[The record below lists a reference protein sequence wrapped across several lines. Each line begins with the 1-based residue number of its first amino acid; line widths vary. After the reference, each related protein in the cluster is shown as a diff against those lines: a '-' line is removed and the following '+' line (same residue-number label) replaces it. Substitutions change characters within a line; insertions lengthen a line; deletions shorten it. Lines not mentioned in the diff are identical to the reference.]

1 MGDII
6 QALRTAQSGLI
17 TNQQLL
23 NSVSN
28 NVANVNTEGYS
39 RKITNLKSIVVA
51 GVGGGVEVSGV
62 TRNIDTGL
70 LKDLRTENGDY
81 YRYLAQEFTFER
93 LQEHFGK
100 PGDNDSISH
109 LIDNFTQAAE
119 GLAVSPEKSMQA
131 SEVIYRAKEIFS
143 KFRTMGEEIQEL
155 RRQADE
161 YIADEVAEINVI
173 TAKIDKL
180 NDDIIA
186 NNTIGRDLTDLKDQ
200 RDLELDKLSKITD
213 IRYFSRADG
222 DVVVY
227 TSSGRTLV
235 DTETPTITHTAAS
248 SLSATSTH
256 ARGNITGIYVGEA
269 LAYNDFTNEFSGGKL
284 KGLIDLRDTILTNVQ
299 AELDE
304 LAADLHDALNQVHN
318 RGTAFPGAQTMDGSR
333 IFIRPSEQTITL
345 DSGGDD
351 VKLILFDSSG
361 DQSAT
366 TTLDTIMQSAS
377 YGSASQAA
385 NGPWTITEVAA
396 TIEDWLQANGA
407 ASATASISTDGT
419 FDIALNTTTLNLGF
433 RDESATTD
441 GSTNEDVVITYDSGG
456 STITDDTESV
466 SGFSYFFGLND
477 FAVTGR
483 LDYMWDS
490 NQVST
495 ALTTPASSQTLNFRD
510 STGTLTGSPLTV
522 PATTSL
528 TDLATLITD
537 SVTNVTAIVIPE
549 GTGSRLRITHDNGTS
564 LTITEGSG
572 NTILTELGLHRSSA
586 DISQSLSVRT
596 DLASSPA
603 SLATGRP
610 QWNAD
615 LGSAGEYFMS
625 VGDGTNIKALVEV
638 MTTTNSFEQAGGIP
652 VISRTFSAY
661 AAEIIASNATLAA
674 STSREIETRESLVEA
689 LQFKSDS
696 VRGVNLDEEMA
707 NLLVFEQAYA
717 AAARIMS
724 VIQNMIKV
732 LERAVE

>member
-23 NSVSN
+23 NTVSN
-28 NVANVNTEGYS
+28 NVANANTEGYS
-39 RKITNLKSIVVA
+39 RKITNLKSVVVA
-51 GVGGGVEVSGV
+51 GVGGGVAVSEV
-62 TRNIDTGL
+62 TRTIDLGL
-70 LKDLRTENGDY
+70 LRNLRTENGEY
-81 YRYLAQEFTFER
+81 HRYLSQEFTFER

-109 LIDNFTQAAE
+109 LMDNFTQAAE

-173 TAKIDKL
+173 TAKIDEL

-200 RDLELDKLSKITD
+200 RDRELDKLSKIVD
-213 IRYFSRADG
+213 IRYFSRDDG

-227 TSSGRTLV
+227 TTGGRTLV

-269 LAYNDFTNEFSGGKL
+269 LAYNDLTNEFAAGKL
-284 KGLIDLRDTILTNVQ
+284 KGLIDLRDTTLPNLQ

-333 IFIRPSEQTITL
+333 IFVRPTEQTITL

-361 DQSAT
+361 DQSAA
-366 TTLDTIMQSAS
+366 TTLDTIMQSGS
-377 YGSASQAA
+377 YGSGGQAA
-385 NGPWTITEVAA
+385 NGPWTISEVAA
-396 TIEDWLQANGA
+396 TIEDWLQGNGA
-407 ASATASISTDGT
+407 AGATAGIGTDGT
-419 FDIALNTTTLNLGF
+419 FDIALNTTTLSLAF
-433 RDESATTD
+433 RDESATAD
-441 GSTNEDVVITYDSGG
+441 GSTNEDVVIAYDAGG
-456 STITDDTESV
+456 TTVTDDTESI

-477 FAVTGR
+477 FVVTSR
-483 LDYMWDS
+483 KDYMWDS
-490 NQVST
+490 NQVSSS
-495 ALTTPASSQTLNFRD
+495 LVTPASSQTLNFRD

-522 PATTSL
+522 PAATSL

-537 SVTNVTAIVIPE
+537 NVTNVTAIVVPE
-549 GTGSRLRITHDNGTS
+549 GTGSRLRITHDNGS
-564 LTITEGSG
+564 SIAITEGSG

-586 DISQSLSVRT
+586 DISQALAVRA
-596 DLASSPA
+596 DIISSPA
-603 SLATGRP
+603 KIATGRP
-610 QWNAD
+610 QWNAN

-625 VGDGTNIKALVEV
+625 VGDGTNIKALVEA
-638 MTTTNSFEQAGGIP
+638 MTNTNNFEQAGGIP
-652 VISRTFSAY
+652 NIARTFSAY

-674 STSREIETRESLVEA
+674 SNTREIEAQESLVEA

-696 VRGVNLDEEMA
+696 VRGVNLDQEMA
-707 NLLVFEQAYA
+707 DLLVFEQAYA

-732 LERAVE
+732 LERTVE

>member
-23 NSVSN
+23 NTVSN

-39 RKITNLKSIVVA
+39 RKITNLKSVVVA
-51 GVGGGVEVSGV
+51 GVGGGVTVSEV
-62 TRNIDTGL
+62 TRTIDLGL
-70 LKDLRTENGDY
+70 LKNLRTENGEY
-81 YRYLAQEFTFER
+81 HTYLSQEFTFER

-109 LIDNFTQAAE
+109 LMDNFTQAAE

-173 TAKIDKL
+173 TAKIDEL

-186 NNTIGRDLTDLKDQ
+186 NNTINRDLTDLKDQ
-200 RDLELDKLSKITD
+200 RDLELDKLSKIVD
-213 IRYFSRADG
+213 MRYFSRDDG

-227 TSSGRTLV
+227 TTGGRTLV

-269 LAYNDFTNEFSGGKL
+269 LAYNDFTNEFTAGKI
-284 KGLIDLRDTILTNVQ
+284 KGLINLRDTTLPNLQ

-304 LAADLHDALNQVHN
+304 LAADFQEALNQVHN
-318 RGTAFPGAQTMDGSR
+318 RGTAFPGAQAMDGSR
-333 IFIRPSEQTITL
+333 IFVRPTEQTITL

-361 DQSAT
+361 DQYAA
-366 TTLDTIMQSAS
+366 TTLDTIMQSSS
-377 YGSASQAA
+377 YGSAGQAA
-385 NGPWTITEVAA
+385 NGPWTISEVAA
-396 TIEDWLQANGA
+396 TIEDWLQGNGA

-419 FDIALNTTTLNLGF
+419 FDITLNTTTLNLAF

-441 GSTNEDVVITYDSGG
+441 GSTNEDVVIAYDAGG
-456 STITDDTESV
+456 TTVTDDTESI

-477 FAVTGR
+477 FVATNR
-483 LDYMWDS
+483 TDYMWDS
-490 NQVST
+490 NQVLST
-495 ALTTPASSQTLNFRD
+495 LTTPASSQTLNFRD

-522 PATTSL
+522 PAATSL

-537 SVTNVTAIVIPE
+537 SVTNVTAIVVPE
-549 GTGSRLRITHDNGTS
+549 GIGSRLRITHDSGTS
-564 LTITEGSG
+564 LVVTEGSG

-586 DISQSLSVRT
+586 DISQSLAVRP
-596 DLASSPA
+596 DLISSPA
-603 SLATGRP
+603 SIATGRP
-610 QWNAD
+610 QWNAN

-625 VGDGTNIKALVEV
+625 VGEGTNIQALVET
-638 MTTTNSFEQAGGIP
+638 MTTTNSFEQAGSIP

-674 STSREIETRESLVEA
+674 SNTRELEAQESLVDA

-717 AAARIMS
+717 AAARILS
-724 VIQNMIKV
+724 VIQNMIKI
-732 LERAVE
+732 LERTVE